1 MCGIWFRI
9 CDSPK
14 YDDLTRYVELLKH
27 RGPDSY
33 GFEIF
38 EDGKLIMIH
47 TRLHI
52 NGDSTPQPIVDKEND
67 VYLIMNGE
75 IFNWKELEQE
85 LNFTCK
91 ASDCEIILPLY
102 QKYKKHLPS
111 MLNRLNG
118 QFSFVLYDKT
128 NQVVFSARDRIGVT
142 PLYMGKDD
150 HSFVFTSELKAIP
163 KNLEI
168 EIFKPRQFVN
178 FKTDNWKNMVFRDYV
193 SFDNIIGTQRPK
205 TNTINKLLVSG
216 VKRQLQDVLFN
227 KNADFGVLL
236 SGGLDSSL
244 IASLVT
250 RLAKEMGYNQK
261 IKTFSIGISDNS
273 PDIKASKKVGEY
285 LDTEHYTFYYSI
297 DQGIKSLREVI
308 WYTETYD
315 CTTVRASTPM
325 YLLTKQIHEKF
336 PELKILFSGELSDE
350 LLCYLYGANAPDD
363 TSFQKETIKLVNDVH
378 QFDCLRANKTCMA
391 NQIEVRVPFTD
402 PDYVDYILNI
412 KPEYKRFGQGRGI
425 EKKILRDS
433 FRGYLPDKIL
443 YRKKEQFSDGV
454 SGYNKGENWID
465 SLKEHC
471 EKILLTPT
479 FEKLKK
485 EYTINQPRTR
495 EELYY
500 RMIFSELFTNK
511 TAQNTVK
518 VWKPNWS
525 TTFDPSGRVQNFWCE
540 N

>member
-1 MCGIWFRI
+1 MCGIWFRV
-9 CDSPK
+9 CDFPK

-38 EDGKLIMIH
+38 EDGRVVMIH

-52 NGDSTPQPIVDKEND
+52 NGDSTQQPIIDKEND

-75 IFNWKELEQE
+75 IFNWKELEEE
-85 LNFTCK
+85 LNYTCK

-102 QKYKKHLPS
+102 QKYKHDLPK

-118 QFSFVLYDKT
+118 QFSFVLYDKK
-128 NQVVFSARDRIGVT
+128 NQVIFGSRDRIGVT
-142 PLYMGKDD
+142 PLYIGKDNE
-150 HSFVFTSELKAIP
+150 SLIITSELKAIP
-163 KNLEI
+163 KNFDI
-168 EIFKPRQFVN
+168 EIFKPRKFMEL
-178 FKTDNWKNMVFRDYV
+178 TMDNWKNIKFQDYIT
-193 SFDNIIGTQRPK
+193 FDNIIGTMTPE
-205 TNTINKLLVSG
+205 TNKINELLTNSVL
-216 VKRQLQDVLFN
+216 RQLRDVLFN
-227 KNADFGVLL
+227 NNADFGVLL

-244 IASLVT
+244 IASLIT
-250 RLAKEMGYNQK
+250 RIAKEMGYTKK

-273 PDIKASKKVGEY
+273 PDVKASKKVAEY
-285 LDTEHYTFYYSI
+285 LDSEHYTFYYNI
-297 DQGIKSLREVI
+297 ETGIKSLREVI

-336 PELKILFSGELSDE
+336 PNIKVLFSGELSDE

-363 TSFQKETIKLVNDVH
+363 ESFQKETIKLVNDVH

-391 NQIEVRVPFTD
+391 NGIEVRVPFTD
-402 PDYVDYILNI
+402 PDYVDYIINI
-412 KPEYKRFGQGRGI
+412 DPKYKRFGENRGI

-433 FRGYLPDKIL
+433 FVNYLPNEIL

-454 SGYNKGENWID
+454 SGYDKSENWID
-465 SLKEHC
+465 GVKDYC

-479 FEKLKK
+479 FEKLTS
-485 EYTINQPRTR
+485 EIIINQPRTK

-500 RMIFSELFTNK
+500 RMIFNQLFKNK

-518 VWKPNWS
+518 IWQPNWS
-525 TTFDPSGRVQNFWCE
+525 TTFDPSGRVQNFWTL